1 MEKELR
7 VGVIGKAQGIKGE
20 VRVHPTTDSLEDFL
34 ELDNFT
40 LKKSRIKGINIL
52 TIDKARIPKNFVIV
66 KFNEIKDR
74 NSAELLNGSELYINR
89 EDAPELPEG
98 VFYYSDI
105 IGLKVITDDDREI
118 GVLKDIYETGAND
131 VYSVVN
137 EDGKEILLPAID
149 DVILST
155 DLEEGIIRVHML
167 DGLEDL
173 N

>member
-7 VGVIGKAQGIKGE
+7 VGVIGKAQGIRGE
-20 VRVHPTTDSLEDFL
+20 VRVHPTTDTLDDFL
-34 ELDNFT
+34 ELDNFK
-40 LKKSRIKGINIL
+40 LKKNRNKDLNTL
-52 TIDKARIPKNFVIV
+52 TIEKARIQKNFCIV
-66 KFNEIKDR
+66 KFKEIADR
-74 NSAELLNGSELYINR
+74 NAAELLNGSELYINR

-105 IGLKVITDDDREI
+105 IGLKVITDDDREL

-137 EDGKEILLPAID
+137 SDGKEILLPAIP

-155 DLEEGIIRVHML
+155 DLDEGIIRVHML
-167 DGLEDL
+167 CGLEDL